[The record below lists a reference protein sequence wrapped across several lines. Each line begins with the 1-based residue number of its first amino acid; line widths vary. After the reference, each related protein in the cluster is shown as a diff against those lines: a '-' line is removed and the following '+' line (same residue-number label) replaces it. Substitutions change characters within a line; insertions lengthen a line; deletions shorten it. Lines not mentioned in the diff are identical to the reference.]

1 MCSLVLTTSC
11 TPSLVNTAA
20 RMESTGMKTK
30 IQVSSETAN
39 LLTAAGKSHWVT
51 PRETKILA
59 KGKGELQTY
68 WLDVQS
74 SRRRAARS
82 KAPSSAGTTTS
93 DPVVPSDSLVVN
105 ELVQDVE
112 GGSDVEEAKAP
123 SSSGDSQV
131 EANDWDSQGEH
142 QDWDFDVDCV
152 NDDIDVPN
160 ERTKRLVQWS
170 VDVLKSLLMRI
181 VAMRDDEAED
191 ADNKID
197 LEAECDAD
205 DGVGEDSLNCRRK
218 GRRQT
223 HVDPAIEY
231 YCNGQT
237 RTAVL
242 EEVKEIITLP
252 SKASKY
258 KRDPNTV
265 ILPPAVV
272 SQLELYVSNIAAM
285 YKDNP
290 FHSFEHASHVTQSVT
305 KLLARVVT
313 PDGASYGSDM
323 SFKQDKAEL
332 LPATQLHEYTYG
344 ITSDPLTQFACAF
357 SALIHDTD
365 HTGVPNAQLVIEE
378 ADIAILYKNKSVAEQ
393 NSVDLAWNLL
403 MQPEYADL
411 RACIY
416 KTPSQLDRFRQLVVN
431 SVMAT
436 DIADRELGALRK
448 ARWEKAF
455 STGSD
460 VDISDEN
467 EDFEDAR
474 EKMAMDDVN
483 RKATIVIEHLI
494 QASDVAHTMQH
505 WM

>member
-1 MCSLVLTTSC
+1 
-11 TPSLVNTAA
+11 
-20 RMESTGMKTK
+20 MKTK
-30 IQVSSETAN
+30 IQISSETAD

-51 PRETKILA
+51 PRETKVLA

-68 WLDVQS
+68 WLEVQS
-74 SRRRAARS
+74 SRRRTKS
-82 KAPSSAGTTTS
+82 KAPSSAGTTAS
-93 DPVVPSDSLVVN
+93 DPAVVPDVQIDN
-105 ELVQDVE
+105 EHAQDGEAGSEVE
-112 GGSDVEEAKAP
+112 VTKAP
-123 SSSGDSQV
+123 SSSGDDSHG
-131 EANDWDSQGEH
+131 EPNDWDSQDNSHAE
-142 QDWDFDVDCV
+142 QPDWDLEADYINGDVD
-152 NDDIDVPN
+152 IPN
-160 ERTKRLVQWS
+160 ERTKRLIQWS
-170 VDVLKSLLMRI
+170 VDVLKNLLMRI
-181 VAMRDDEAED
+181 VAMRDDEDEEFD
-191 ADNKID
+191 ANSDF
-197 LEAECDAD
+197 EADYEGD
-205 DGVGEDSLNCRRK
+205 DEYGEASMSGSRGSRK
-218 GRRQT
+218 KSRSEP
-223 HVDPAIEY
+223 HEDPAAGN
-231 YCNGQT
+231 YCKGET
-237 RTAVL
+237 RTTVL

-258 KRDPNTV
+258 KRDPSTV
-265 ILPPAVV
+265 VLPSTVV
-272 SQLELYVSNIAAM
+272 SQLERYVSNIAAM
-285 YKDNP
+285 YRENP

-365 HTGVPNAQLVIEE
+365 HTGVPNAQLVKEE

-403 MQPEYADL
+403 MQPEYTDL

-416 KTPSQLDRFRQLVVN
+416 RTPSQLDRFRQLVVN

-455 STGSD
+455 STGSNGGIGNP
-460 VDISDEN
+460 VDGSDEV
-467 EDFEDAR
+467 R
-474 EKMAMDDVN
+474 GKMAMDDVN

-505 WM
+505 W